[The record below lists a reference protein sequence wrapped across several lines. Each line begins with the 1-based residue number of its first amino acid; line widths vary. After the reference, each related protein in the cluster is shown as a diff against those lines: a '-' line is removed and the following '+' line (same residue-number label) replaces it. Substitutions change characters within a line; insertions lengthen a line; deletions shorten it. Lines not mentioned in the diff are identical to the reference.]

1 MSGRKSLL
9 LVSLVCLPLA
19 GCWDDANTYPF
30 PLADMK
36 YRLADEKLTYYYK
49 DKAFHLSIKGEHGNS
64 VLVTIDSPETYTRS
78 ECIIRLEAVD
88 LSSTRLVPDCGTS
101 DNEYK
106 QESLDAIEDTIA
118 EKARVILLGEEA
130 AAQAAS

>member
-1 MSGRKSLL
+1 MTGRHFLL
-9 LVSLVCLPLA
+9 PGTIAMLALA

-36 YRLADEKLTYYYK
+36 YRLSDEKLTYYYK

-88 LSSTRLVPDCGTS
+88 LSNTRLVPDCGTS

-106 QESLDAIEDTIA
+106 QESLDAIEQVIA

>member
-1 MSGRKSLL
+1 MTGRRFWLCGIGL
-9 LVSLVCLPLA
+9 CFALA
-19 GCWDDANTYPF
+19 GCWDDGNTYPY

-88 LSSTRLVPDCGTS
+88 LTSTRLVPDCGTS
-101 DNEYK
+101 DNEYR
-106 QESLDAIEDTIA
+106 QESLDAIEETIA

-130 AAQAAS
+130 GAQDAS